1 MILFV
6 NWTLLDSVLYVE
18 KAIRRGEIRT
28 IKERNF
34 PNIRVRKAWK
44 DVREDIRKS
53 DAIQSEME
61 ITKNKNPQAR
71 QK

>member
-1 MILFV
+1 MIFFV
-6 NWTLLDSVLYVE
+6 LLDSTGLSVICWEGY
-18 KAIRRGEIRT
+18 
-28 IKERNF
+28 KERRS
-34 PNIRVRKAWK
+34 PYDKRKKSSKYPGAKAWK

>member
-1 MILFV
+1 
-6 NWTLLDSVLYVE
+6 VLYVGKG

-28 IKERNF
+28 IKERNL

-44 DVREDIRKS
+44 DVREDICKS

>member
-1 MILFV
+1 
-6 NWTLLDSVLYVE
+6 VLYVG

-28 IKERNF
+28 IKEKNL
-34 PNIRVRKAWK
+34 PNIRVRKAWT
-44 DVREDIRKS
+44 DVREDICKS
-53 DAIQSEME
+53 DAIQSEMQ